1 MTKITLTRKD
11 GSIDRSAHRKVA
23 KLKGLAP
30 HEFFGVVYGATECR
44 CVVCGRHLTDA
55 LSVQKMV
62 GPICSR
68 KYYSDEPVVSSQTM
82 AKVIG
87 LVAALD
93 GRVSTDAGSIDADVI
108 DFLMANKKSSRAF
121 ANILLAWG
129 SVNAAKA
136 ARHKVLAI
144 SPIFRVLGY
153 GNLADR
159 LEKDRTPHRIHNGVE
174 TFNLVIPVKDV
185 WNFTRTCGWVKAPFT
200 KDLTKGG
207 RVRHLTFKKEVKPV
221 VWALMCHSFKGKPLS
236 IEGKGIVMIP
246 EISDKDK
253 ALLEARDTRDKA
265 YKAQGGLPKANGFMC
280 RFEADPKNAKV
291 LRVFCTPPWEA
302 TEAEAFVSVLRG
314 LKGRRWEHAHK
325 CWSVPVSKRDK
336 VSAAAKTHFGLT
348 V

>member
-1 MTKITLTRKD
+1 MTKITLTRRN

-55 LSVQKMV
+55 LSVQKMI

-68 KYYSDEPVVSSQTM
+68 KYYSDEPVVSPATM
-82 AKVIG
+82 GKVIG

-129 SVNAAKA
+129 SVHAVKA

-144 SPIFRVLGY
+144 TPIFRELGY

-185 WNFTRTCGWVKAPFT
+185 WDFTRKCGWVKAPFT

-253 ALLEARDTRDKA
+253 ALLEARDIRKKPAVSTA
-265 YKAQGGLPKANGFMC
+265 VVNGFMC
-280 RFEADPKNAKV
+280 RLEADPENPKV
-291 LRVFCTPPWEA
+291 IRVFCTPPWEA
-302 TEAEAFVSVLRG
+302 KEAEAFVDVLRG

-325 CWSVPVSKRDK
+325 CWSVPASKRDR
-336 VSAAAKTHFGLT
+336 VASAAKTHFGLT

>member
-1 MTKITLTRKD
+1 MTKITLTRRN

-30 HEFFGVVYGATECR
+30 HEFFGVVHGATDCH
-44 CVVCGRHLTDA
+44 CVVCNYALSDA
-55 LSVQKMV
+55 LSCTKMI
-62 GPICSR
+62 GPKCS
-68 KYYSDEPVVSSQTM
+68 KMYYTDEPVVSDDDM

-87 LVAALD
+87 MVAALD
-93 GRVSTDAGSIDADVI
+93 SRTCTNPNSIDHDVI
-108 DFLMANKKSSRAF
+108 DFLMANKGSSRAF

-129 SVNAAKA
+129 SVHASKA

-144 SPIFRVLGY
+144 TPIFRVLGY

-185 WNFTRTCGWVKAPFT
+185 WNFTRKCGWVKAPFT

-207 RVRHLTFKKEVKPV
+207 RVRHLTFKKEVRPV
-221 VWALMCHSFKGKPLS
+221 VWALMCHSFANKPLS

-253 ALLEARDTRDKA
+253 ALLEARDIRKKPAVSTA
-265 YKAQGGLPKANGFMC
+265 VVNGFMC
-280 RFEADPKNAKV
+280 RLEADPENPKV
-291 LRVFCTPPWEA
+291 IRVFCTPPWEA
-302 TEAEAFVSVLRG
+302 TEAQAFVDVLRG
-314 LKGRRWEHAHK
+314 LKGRRWEQAHK
-325 CWSVPVSKRDK
+325 CWSVPASKRDK
-336 VSAAAKTHFGLT
+336 VASAAKTHLGLT